1 MKATTCCHK
10 GWLLQN
16 KCLRQVASLW
26 VVCRAGSDRTRVYL
40 AYQSVIGF
48 SKKIQKVSAAFVTE
62 CNKNC
67 KPTRRFS
74 QVRETLSAQ
83 IFSSFP
89 TNSTLLFFSI
99 LLLAKMLSRSTLV
112 ALAAGY
118 ASAAVPADLVT
129 DLPGFGAPL
138 SKLYSGYL
146 KAGTGKYLHYV
157 YSESLRTPST
167 DPVVIW
173 FNG

>member
-1 MKATTCCHK
+1 MS
-10 GWLLQN
+10 
-16 KCLRQVASLW
+16 SL
-26 VVCRAGSDRTRVYL
+26 S
-40 AYQSVIGF
+40 
-48 SKKIQKVSAAFVTE
+48 E
-62 CNKNC
+62 
-67 KPTRRFS
+67 
-74 QVRETLSAQ
+74 
-83 IFSSFP
+83 
-89 TNSTLLFFSI
+89 
-99 LLLAKMLSRSTLV
+99 MLSRSTFV

-146 KAGTGKYLHYV
+146 NAGKGKYLHYV

-173 FNG
+173 FNGWVALEALKKKNSLFCFS